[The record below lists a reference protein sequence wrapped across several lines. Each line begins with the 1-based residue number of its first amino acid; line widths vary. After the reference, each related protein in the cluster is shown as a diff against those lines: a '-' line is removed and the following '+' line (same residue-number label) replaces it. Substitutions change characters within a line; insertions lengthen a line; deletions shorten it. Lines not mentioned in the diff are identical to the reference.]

1 MTDDAIEDSLDPDM
15 PPHDDAP
22 TKPPQKMEPAFY
34 AALALIGVLVLLIV
48 IMNISGTRASAGITL
63 TRSDWTMQS
72 YADETKRLVPA
83 MSGTPVTVS
92 FGNSGRLG
100 GSSGCNQYA
109 ATYTT
114 RDLAISIS
122 SVVATMMYCEDPAI
136 MHQESAYL
144 ANLAK
149 AVEIRVNESN
159 LYLYD
164 SSGKPLLV
172 FGMRK

>member
-1 MTDDAIEDSLDPDM
+1 MTDDAIEDSLDPGM
-15 PPHDDAP
+15 PLPDDIP

-34 AALALIGVLVLLIV
+34 AALALVGVLVLLIV
-48 IMNISGTRASAGITL
+48 FMNIPGTRASAGITL
-63 TRSDWTMQS
+63 TSSDWTLQS
-72 YADETKRLVPA
+72 YADGTDGLVPA
-83 MSGTPVTVS
+83 ISGTPVTAS
-92 FGNSGRLG
+92 FGKGGRLS

-109 ATYTT
+109 ASYTT
-114 RDLAISIS
+114 RDLAITLS

-136 MHQESAYL
+136 MHQESVYL

-159 LYLYD
+159 LNLYD

-172 FGMRK
+172 FGVMQ